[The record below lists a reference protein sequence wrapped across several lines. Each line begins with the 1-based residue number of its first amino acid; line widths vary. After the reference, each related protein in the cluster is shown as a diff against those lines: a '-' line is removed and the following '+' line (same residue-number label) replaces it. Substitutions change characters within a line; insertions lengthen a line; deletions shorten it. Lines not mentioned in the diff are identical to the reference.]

1 MAGYGVKKMNWV
13 RTPSA
18 YQSMTAWREKRKA
31 FQEKYETNMQNV
43 VASLQ
48 TAWTDVGYN
57 IGETA
62 ANKALARIQAEARAK
77 QEKAAAAAAAEA
89 NPCRGAETI
98 GVQLQ
103 RLSDGE
109 WRRSDQSV
117 RQYDHAQRRHGHRSE
132 DRHQSQCNGVRRLW
146 MSELWQQLSQA
157 PLRRSC
163 RWRLRRR

>member
-18 YQSMTAWREKRKA
+18 HQSMTAWREKRKA
-31 FQEKYETNMQNV
+31 FQEKYEANLQNV

-57 IGETA
+57 IGEIA

-89 NPCRGAETI
+89 NRVEAPKQSAFSYNDSVTVSGGAQINLSANTI
-98 GVQLQ
+98 TH
-103 RLSDGE
+103 SDGTVI
-109 WRRSDQSV
+109 DLKTGIKV
-117 RQYDHAQRRHGHRSE
+117 
-132 DRHQSQCNGVRRLW
+132 NVTV
-146 MSELWQQLSQA
+146 
-157 PLRRSC
+157 
-163 RWRLRRR
+163 